1 MSYCVDRC
9 GACRVGTSLA
19 NYYFIII
26 IYHHDDYYYY
36 FITRRAG
43 GRRVVSHKT
52 ARRRNRVAR
61 TSRRRVRR
69 RRRAS
74 DRHAR
79 DDEFHATTKWGLAVM
94 AGGDRMGCTL
104 FPRRSATSKPIINV
118 TLNAENLKDK
128 SVQTSQ
134 RLDFL
139 PRLTKY

>member
-1 MSYCVDRC
+1 VSYCVDRC

-19 NYYFIII
+19 NYYFI
-26 IYHHDDYYYY
+26 
-36 FITRRAG
+36 TRRAGGRAG